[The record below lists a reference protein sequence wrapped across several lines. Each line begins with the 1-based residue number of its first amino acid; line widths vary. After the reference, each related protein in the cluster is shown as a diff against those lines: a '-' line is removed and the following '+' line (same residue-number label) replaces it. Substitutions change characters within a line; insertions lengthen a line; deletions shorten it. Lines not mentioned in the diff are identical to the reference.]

1 MRFSK
6 TSRDFKV
13 QKIASTTRRLLCS
26 GSADSSISYSRSL
39 SLRSDRLKEAT
50 SHSGAPL
57 DTTTEERLIR
67 PARNVSGSLR
77 LPGDKSISHRYAM
90 LGAFAEG
97 TSRFTNFSTG
107 ADCASTL
114 ACMEALGAAV
124 NRIGNEA
131 VEITGVA
138 GRVTPSGSPL
148 DRGNCGSTMRMISG
162 LLSPQQGSF
171 TLIGDASLSRR
182 PMERIRKPLEAMGA
196 KLTLTD
202 GHAPLTIEGTSL
214 KPIDYTTPVPS
225 AQVKT
230 CVLLAGLQTAGTTT
244 VREAVRTRDHSEL
257 ALRAFGATLTRTLDS
272 VSIPGPQSLHAISAA
287 VPGDISSAAFF
298 LCAAALFPGSGLV
311 LDSLGLNPTRATLL
325 DVLTALG
332 AHIAVLNLEEQN
344 AELVGTVQVTAPP
357 EGLGSTTIS
366 GALAAQLIDEL
377 PALAAIGPF
386 TSGGIR
392 IRDARELRVKESD
405 RIALVVRNLRAMGA
419 EVEEFEDGLDVPGG
433 QTLHGATI
441 DSGGDHR
448 IAMAFSVA
456 ALRAE
461 GDTLI
466 QGAESAA
473 ISFPEFFDLLDL
485 VAER

>member
-1 MRFSK
+1 MH
-6 TSRDFKV
+6 T
-13 QKIASTTRRLLCS
+13 A
-26 GSADSSISYSRSL
+26 
-39 SLRSDRLKEAT
+39 
-50 SHSGAPL
+50 
-57 DTTTEERLIR
+57 TEERIIR
-67 PARNVSGSLR
+67 PAHNVIGSLR
-77 LPGDKSISHRYAM
+77 LPGDKSISHRYGM
-90 LGAFAEG
+90 LAAFAEG

-114 ACMEALGAAV
+114 SCMQALGAKV
-124 NRIGNEA
+124 GKLQDGT
-131 VEITGVA
+131 VEVTGVA
-138 GRVTPSGSPL
+138 GRVTPANEPL
-148 DRGNCGSTMRMISG
+148 DCGNSGSTMRMISG
-162 LLSPQQGSF
+162 LLAPQQGTF

-182 PMERIRKPLEAMGA
+182 PMERIRKPLDAMGA
-196 KLTLTD
+196 RLTLTD
-202 GHAPLTIEGTSL
+202 GHAPVTIHGSL
-214 KPIDYTTPVPS
+214 LHAIDYTTPVPS

-230 CVLLAGLQTAGTTT
+230 CVLLAGLQTAGQTT

-257 ALRAFGATLTRTLDS
+257 ALRAFGATLTRTVDS
-272 VSIPGPQSLHAISAA
+272 VSIAGPQSLHAIDAA
-287 VPGDISSAAFF
+287 VPGDMSSAAFF
-298 LCAAALFPGSGLV
+298 LCAAALFPGSGLI

-332 AHIAVLNLEEQN
+332 AHISVLNLEDKN
-344 AELVGTVQVTAPP
+344 SELVGTVQVSAPP
-357 EGLGSTTIS
+357 EGLGSTSIS

-377 PALAAIGPF
+377 PVLAAIAPY

-392 IRDARELRVKESD
+392 IRDAKELRVKESD
-405 RIALVVRNLRAMGA
+405 RIALVARNLRAMGA

-456 ALRAE
+456 ALRAQ

-473 ISFPEFFDLLDL
+473 ISFPEFFHLLDL

>member
-1 MRFSK
+1 
-6 TSRDFKV
+6 
-13 QKIASTTRRLLCS
+13 LH
-26 GSADSSISYSRSL
+26 SA
-39 SLRSDRLKEAT
+39 T
-50 SHSGAPL
+50 Q
-57 DTTTEERLIR
+57 ERIIR
-67 PARNVSGSLR
+67 PTKNILGSLR
-77 LPGDKSISHRYAM
+77 LPGDKSISHRYGM
-90 LGAFAEG
+90 LAAFAEG
-97 TSRFTNFSTG
+97 TSRFSNFSTG

-114 ACMEALGAAV
+114 RCMEALGASV
-124 NRIGNEA
+124 RKLDEGR
-131 VEITGVA
+131 VEVTGVG
-138 GRVTPSGSPL
+138 GRVTASSEPL
-148 DRGNCGSTMRMISG
+148 DCGNSGSTMRMISG
-162 LLSPQQGSF
+162 LLAPQEGTF

-182 PMERIRKPLEAMGA
+182 PMERVHKPLAEMGA
-196 KLTLTD
+196 RITLTE
-202 GHAPLTIEGTSL
+202 GHAPVTIEGVPL
-214 KPIDYTTPVPS
+214 RAIDYTTPVPS

-230 CVLLAGLQTAGTTT
+230 CVLLAGLQTEGTTT

-257 ALRAFGATLTRTLDS
+257 ALRAFGAELTRTIDS
-272 VSIPGPQSLHAISAA
+272 VSIKGPQTLHAIDAT

-298 LCAAALFPGSGLV
+298 LCAASLFPGSSLV

-332 AHIAVLNLEEQN
+332 AHISVLNLEEKN

-357 EGLGSTTIS
+357 EGLRSTTIN

-377 PALAAIGPF
+377 PVLAAIGPY

-392 IRDARELRVKESD
+392 IRDAKELRVKESD
-405 RIALVVRNLRAMGA
+405 RIALVAKNLRAMGA

-461 GDTLI
+461 GETVI

-473 ISFPEFFDLLDL
+473 ISFPEFFDLLEH

>member
-1 MRFSK
+1 M
-6 TSRDFKV
+6 
-13 QKIASTTRRLLCS
+13 
-26 GSADSSISYSRSL
+26 
-39 SLRSDRLKEAT
+39 
-50 SHSGAPL
+50 
-57 DTTTEERLIR
+57 
-67 PARNVSGSLR
+67 GSLR
-77 LPGDKSISHRYAM
+77 LPGDKSISHRYGM
-90 LGAFAEG
+90 LAAFAEG

-114 ACMEALGAAV
+114 RCMQALGAKV
-124 NRIGNEA
+124 NRLDDGA
-131 VEITGVA
+131 VEVTGVA
-138 GRVTPSGSPL
+138 GRATPSADPL
-148 DRGNCGSTMRMISG
+148 DCGNSGSTMRMISG
-162 LLSPQQGSF
+162 LLAPQEGCF
-171 TLIGDASLSRR
+171 TLIGDESLSRR
-182 PMERIRKPLEAMGA
+182 PMERIRKPLTEMGA
-196 KLTLTD
+196 NIALTG
-202 GHAPLTIEGTSL
+202 GHAPVTIEGARL
-214 KPIDYTTPVPS
+214 RAIDYTTPVPS

-230 CVLLAGLQTAGTTT
+230 CVLLAGLQTEGTTT

-257 ALRAFGATLTRTLDS
+257 ALRAFGAELTRTVDS
-272 VSIPGPQSLHAISAA
+272 VSIHGPQKLHAIEADI
-287 VPGDISSAAFF
+287 PGDMSSAAFF

-311 LDSLGLNPTRATLL
+311 LDSLGLNPTRAALL

-332 AHIAVLNLEEQN
+332 VNIAVLNIEEKN
-344 AELVGTVQVTAPP
+344 AELVGSVQISALP
-357 EGLGSTTIS
+357 EGLRSTTVS

-377 PALAAIGPF
+377 PVLAAIGPY

-405 RIALVVRNLRAMGA
+405 RIALVAKNLRAMGA
-419 EVEEFEDGLDVPGG
+419 EVIEFEDGLDVPGG

-473 ISFPEFFDLLDL
+473 ISFPEFFDLLDA